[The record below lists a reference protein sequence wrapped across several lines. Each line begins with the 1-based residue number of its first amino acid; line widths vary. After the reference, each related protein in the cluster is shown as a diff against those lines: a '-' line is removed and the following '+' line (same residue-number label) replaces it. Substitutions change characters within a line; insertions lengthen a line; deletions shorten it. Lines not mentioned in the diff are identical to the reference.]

1 MRYVLLPL
9 VVEKVNFLSVVL
21 VVTLICLLQMS
32 EKLQSVLKG
41 SDNTFFFEILHHNIM
56 VKKAETEDTLPK
68 FGFWL

>member
-1 MRYVLLPL
+1 
-9 VVEKVNFLSVVL
+9 
-21 VVTLICLLQMS
+21 MS